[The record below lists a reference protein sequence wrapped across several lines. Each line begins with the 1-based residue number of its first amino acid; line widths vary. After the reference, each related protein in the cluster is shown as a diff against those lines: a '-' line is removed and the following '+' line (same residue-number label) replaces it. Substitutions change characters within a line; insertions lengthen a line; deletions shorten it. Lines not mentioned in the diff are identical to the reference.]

1 MYAEF
6 EEKYGLLN
14 HSIEVYDRM
23 AINVDPKDKMEAYTL
38 YMAKVAEFL
47 GITKTRAIFEVT
59 YNISIFK

>member
-23 AINVDPKDKMEAYTL
+23 AINVDP
-38 YMAKVAEFL
+38 
-47 GITKTRAIFEVT
+47 
-59 YNISIFK
+59 